1 VSEVTPGS
9 EEQANGPSVEAE
21 GARSTAPAET
31 ATGGP
36 VPGSSGPTPRP
47 TFTHRPAR
55 HGVIGPFGGA
65 QLVVGALVVVAVAVA
80 LVVLTTPLGTTN
92 GTVPIDPRP
101 TLYLI
106 GQPTEG
112 LHPGDLAPE
121 LSVTRADG
129 STDDLQDLS
138 GKPVTLAALR
148 GHGVWINFW
157 ATWCPPCQAETPVL
171 RDTYAAYAGRGLDI
185 VAISVQESSPSDVQ
199 AYAQRYGLDY
209 TIGFDAAGDIFRK
222 YRVYAL
228 PTQLFVDPNGVIRA
242 VVQGPLDPTTAAYY
256 VEQILPGS
264 AASGSGVSGSPAS
277 GSGASG
283 SGVSASPASGAP
295 ASGSAAP
302 SGPSSP

>member
-1 VSEVTPGS
+1 MRADPPDELGLPGAEPAGRADRDVPETPETSEASEGS
-9 EEQANGPSVEAE
+9 E
-21 GARSTAPAET
+21 
-31 ATGGP
+31 
-36 VPGSSGPTPRP
+36 SSNQPPRP
-47 TFTHRPAR
+47 SFTHKRAR
-55 HGVIGPFGGA
+55 HGVIGPFGGG

-101 TLYLI
+101 TPFLI

-121 LSVTRADG
+121 LSVTRPDG
-129 STDDLQDLS
+129 STDALQDLA
-138 GKPVTLAALR
+138 GRPVTLAALR
-148 GHGVWINFW
+148 GHAVWINFW

-199 AYAQRYGLDY
+199 AYAQRYGLGY

-222 YRVYAL
+222 YRIYAL

-264 AASGSGVSGSPAS
+264 AASGAGV
-277 GSGASG
+277 
-283 SGVSASPASGAP
+283 ASPTSFTEAASVP
-295 ASGSAAP
+295 
-302 SGPSSP
+302 